1 MLEDVRWRI
10 APRYEMIGVAWAST
24 VVTSYF
30 AQTIISYLN
39 SKPPLAQSAM
49 DIVNKFLFLIV
60 VILAVWIGMI
70 ATMRATFDDS
80 GQSLALVFGWVL
92 FTLLTCSLMEVLAN
106 VLIQLYI
113 ILKPDAME
121 SVNFE
126 QAYTYSQLCLKT
138 METIGPV

>member
-1 MLEDVRWRI
+1 
-10 APRYEMIGVAWAST
+10 
-24 VVTSYF
+24 
-30 AQTIISYLN
+30 
-39 SKPPLAQSAM
+39 
-49 DIVNKFLFLIV
+49 
-60 VILAVWIGMI
+60 
-70 ATMRATFDDS
+70 
-80 GQSLALVFGWVL
+80 
-92 FTLLTCSLMEVLAN
+92 MEVLAN